1 MDYIPSWI
9 TGAKTLLEKINKCI
23 DKIEEYLTI
32 TDNHTQ
38 SIASLTTAVATN
50 ATNISNL
57 SSDVNVLES
66 SKQDALTPGE
76 GISIENNVISIENNV
91 ISATGGVSGYK
102 AKLYV
107 HAVRFYCQNTNNE
120 EAVIEVIYVSNISTS
135 PSTYAELVYQYQRR
149 INTILAADET
159 NGSYN
164 VFLDFEFSNDTSIVE
179 FWGRGITNNTHDTF
193 ALDFIDGV
201 PNTFEIQSNNTNYWY
216 IDLEEVE

>member
-76 GISIENNVISIENNV
+76 GISIENNV

>member
-50 ATNISNL
+50 VTNISNL
-57 SSDVNVLES
+57 NSDVNILES
-66 SKQDALTPGE
+66 SKQDALTAGE
-76 GISIENNVISIENNV
+76 GITINNNV
-91 ISATGGVSGYK
+91 ISATGGSVSGYK
-102 AKLYV
+102 AKLYA
-107 HAVRFYCQNTNNE
+107 HAVRFYCQNTNND
-120 EAVIEVIYVSNISTS
+120 EAVIEVIYVSNISTL

-164 VFLDFEFSNDTSIVE
+164 VFLDFEFGNNTSIVE
-179 FWGRGITNNTHDTF
+179 FWGRGITSNNTHDTF
-193 ALDFIDGV
+193 LLDFIDGV
-201 PNTFEIQSNNTNYWY
+201 PNTFEIQSNNINYYY

>member
-76 GISIENNVISIENNV
+76 GISIENNV

-179 FWGRGITNNTHDTF
+179 FWGCGITNNTHDTF